1 MNKSDTIKILN
12 DYNKWRRGGDDEAL
26 MPEPFDIGLAL
37 ESAVKVLGEDD
48 QQALLDEIKHK
59 DAVIE
64 VMRETLEEARCQLT
78 DRADCRQEDSIF
90 ADRRNE
96 GH

>member
-1 MNKSDTIKILN
+1 MKDNMPMEIFAGRSRNDKIIAFEAASSGEAQYHHN
-12 DYNKWRRGGDDEAL
+12 DKY
-26 MPEPFDIGLAL
+26 
-37 ESAVKVLGEDD
+37 
-48 QQALLDEIKHK
+48 QALLDEIKHK

>member
-48 QQALLDEIKHK
+48 NKPYWTRSSTKMRLL
-59 DAVIE
+59 
-64 VMRETLEEARCQLT
+64 R
-78 DRADCRQEDSIF
+78 
-90 ADRRNE
+90 
-96 GH
+96 